1 VSGQGDAAG
10 AAGRADAARILA
22 RVVFDGVSLRSA
34 FDARAARNT
43 DPRDR
48 ALLSATLFSASR
60 WWLRFD
66 AVLSLLLERG
76 LPAKAREIQSLLVI
90 GFAQVEIMRMPEYAV
105 VAACVDAARLL
116 GQPRHAGL
124 VNAVLRRY
132 LRERGALLAEV
143 ERDPVSRHAH
153 PRWLIDRISSDWPRD
168 AEAILAANNCEAP
181 LTLRVN
187 RRRGSREQLLERL
200 AAAGIQADMPAH
212 LVDALVLSESTD
224 VSRLPGFS
232 EGCFSVQDGAAQQV
246 ADLLDVAD
254 GQRVLDACAAPG
266 GKAAHVLE
274 RADVELTAL
283 DSDAARLPRLRE
295 NLGRLGLTATV
306 LEGDASRPAKWWDGK
321 PFDRI
326 LLDAPC
332 SASGIIRRQPDI
344 KLHRR
349 AADIA
354 PLAAIQARLGAA
366 LWPMLA
372 PGGKLL
378 YATCS
383 VLRAEN
389 EAVLATL
396 LDTHAD
402 AKALPVHERHGRAAG
417 SGRQNLPGNK
427 GMDGFYYAL
436 VEKTRC

>member
-1 VSGQGDAAG
+1 MTSKADNSGANI
-10 AAGRADAARILA
+10 RAEAARTLA
-22 RVVFDGVSLRSA
+22 RVVFDGVSLRAA
-34 FDARAARNT
+34 FDARASRNA

-48 ALLSATLFSASR
+48 ALLSATLFASAR

-66 AVLSLLLERG
+66 AVLGQLLERG
-76 LPAKAREIQSLLVI
+76 LPDKARDIHALLVL
-90 GFAQVEIMRMPEYAV
+90 GFVQIEIMRMPEYAV

-132 LRERGALLAEV
+132 LRERPTLLAQAD
-143 ERDPVSRHAH
+143 RDDVSRHAH
-153 PRWLIDRISSDWPRD
+153 PRWLIERIKADWPRD
-168 AEAILAANNCEAP
+168 AESIFEENNREAL

-187 RRRGSREQLLERL
+187 RRRCAREDLLGRL
-200 AAAGIQADMPAH
+200 ELAGVAAHAPLH
-212 LVDALVLSESTD
+212 LVDAIVLEESTD
-224 VSRLPGFS
+224 VSRLPGFT
-232 EGCFSVQDGAAQQV
+232 EGHFSVQDGAAQQV
-246 ADLLDVAD
+246 ADLLDLHD

-266 GKAAHVLE
+266 GKSAHALE
-274 RADVELTAL
+274 RARIDLTAL
-283 DSDAARLPRLRE
+283 DSDAGRLPRLRE
-295 NLGRLGLTATV
+295 NLTRLGLEAHV
-306 LEGDASRPAKWWDGK
+306 VHGDASRPEDWWDGQQ
-321 PFDRI
+321 FDRI

-332 SASGIIRRQPDI
+332 SATGIIRRQPDI

-389 EAVLATL
+389 EATVARL
-396 LDTHAD
+396 LDICSN
-402 AKALPVHERHGRAAG
+402 AKALPIHDRHGRAAG
-417 SGRQNLPGNK
+417 AGRQNLPGHK
-427 GMDGFYYAL
+427 GMDGFYYAIL
-436 VEKTRC
+436 EKTR